1 MDALKQFWA
10 ERAPRERAILLAGGV
25 LLALVI
31 VYLVLIEPAWTGIAR
46 LEKSLPQQRANAAEL
61 EALLAEV
68 KALKAKPAVAT
79 MSAADAR
86 GALEGSLTRAG
97 LKATRIVPLSDG
109 DIQLTFSD
117 VPAQSA
123 NSGRARPPSR
133 SPAATPHRATSM
145 STLPCGWRGSE
156 RHRCAR
162 CCSPSPRWS
171 RCC

>member
-86 GALEGSLTRAG
+86 SALEGSLTRAG

-117 VPAQSA
+117 VPV
-123 NSGRARPPSR
+123 GRWAPWLAGAERELGARSTAVTVTGR
-133 SPAATPHRATSM
+133 DATPGNVDVDLALR
-145 STLPCGWRGSE
+145 L
-156 RHRCAR
+156 AR
-162 CCSPSPRWS
+162 K
-171 RCC
+171 